1 MDSPSACLRAPEE
14 AVIQK
19 LEKTAP
25 ILLFHVLFLF
35 HCFMAMPLNVCCK
48 GFFPS
53 LRTSHIFSK
62 SFFFFFL
69 TYFATDSLESLDLV

>member
-1 MDSPSACLRAPEE
+1 MESPSACLWAPEE
-14 AVIQK
+14 AAIQK
-19 LEKTAP
+19 FEKIAP

-35 HCFMAMPLNVCCK
+35 HCFMTMPLNVCCK

-62 SFFFFFL
+62 SFFFFL